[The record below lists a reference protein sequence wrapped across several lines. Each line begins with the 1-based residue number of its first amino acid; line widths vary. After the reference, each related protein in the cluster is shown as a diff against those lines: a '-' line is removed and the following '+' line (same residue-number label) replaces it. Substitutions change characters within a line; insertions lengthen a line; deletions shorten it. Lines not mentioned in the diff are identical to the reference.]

1 MSRSDVMTPREARSV
16 LVRALLLVNGSAERE
31 PLLCEQV
38 AARLEFVAAWLR
50 ASAASRADEAVH
62 VVGACE

>member
-1 MSRSDVMTPREARSV
+1 MERGTAMTPHEARSV
-16 LVRALLLVNGSAERE
+16 LVRALLLVNGSTSPE
-31 PLLCEQV
+31 PVLCEQV

-50 ASAASRADEAVH
+50 ARGVSHTDEPLH

>member
-1 MSRSDVMTPREARSV
+1 M
-16 LVRALLLVNGSAERE
+16 NGSTSPE
-31 PLLCEQV
+31 PVLCEQV

-50 ASAASRADEAVH
+50 ASGVSHTDEPLH

>member
-1 MSRSDVMTPREARSV
+1 MTPREARSV
-16 LVRALLLVNGSAERE
+16 LVRALLLVNGSASPE

-50 ASAASRADEAVH
+50 ASAMSHADEAVY

>member
-1 MSRSDVMTPREARSV
+1 MTPREARSV
-16 LVRALLLVNGSAERE
+16 LVRALLLVNGSAAHE
-31 PLLCEQV
+31 PMLCEQV

-50 ASAASRADEAVH
+50 ASGASRADEAVQ

>member
-1 MSRSDVMTPREARSV
+1 MTPREARSV
-16 LVRALLLVNGSAERE
+16 LVRALLLVNGSAAHE

-50 ASAASRADEAVH
+50 ARAASRANEAVH